1 MKLSDFSKLLRPAM
15 RSAAVALLLGTALM
29 ATQATVANGASV
41 LAGKTIPSAEVA
53 AQQMTTPNLGGNVS
67 LGLKTA
73 TQKCQACHGVD
84 GNTANF
90 KDYPKLSGQLQGYLY
105 LQLVNFATGE
115 RKHPIMSP
123 MVTGLNNEDFLNLSA
138 HYSGQK
144 RAPEPPLPAA
154 QTAVGK
160 RLFNEG
166 ARARGI
172 PACAWCHGANAQ
184 GNQPVFA
191 HLAGQ
196 HPSYLVGMI
205 KLFKAEEGFKNPYAY
220 VMKAAV
226 YNLTA
231 AEIDSLALYL
241 STLPIATK

>member
-1 MKLSDFSKLLRPAM
+1 MNLSDFSKLLRPAM
-15 RSAAVALLLGTALM
+15 RFTAATVLMGVTLM
-29 ATQATVANGASV
+29 ATQTTVVKGTSV
-41 LAGKTIPSAEVA
+41 LTGKTIPSAEVA
-53 AQQMTTPNLGGNVS
+53 AQQLTMPNLGGNVS

-123 MVTGLNNEDFLNLSA
+123 MVTNLDNEDFLNLSA
-138 HYSGQK
+138 HYSGQN
-144 RAPEPPLPAA
+144 RAPEPPVPAA

-160 RLFNEG
+160 QLFNEG
-166 ARARGI
+166 ARTRGI
-172 PACAWCHGANAQ
+172 PACAWCHGATAQ

-226 YNLTA
+226 YNLTD
-231 AEIDSLALYL
+231 AEIDLLALYL